1 MKQFEIQKQIKDNQL
16 YLARKQ
22 EMKSLDES
30 IDEKIGYSDSDSPN
44 SKFDMNN
51 EVMVTSPSDEQ
62 QDFCG
67 KIAQR
72 LNLVRDKRQNLL
84 LLQD

>member
-51 EVMVTSPSDEQ
+51 EVMVTSPSDE
-62 QDFCG
+62 
-67 KIAQR
+67 
-72 LNLVRDKRQNLL
+72 
-84 LLQD
+84 